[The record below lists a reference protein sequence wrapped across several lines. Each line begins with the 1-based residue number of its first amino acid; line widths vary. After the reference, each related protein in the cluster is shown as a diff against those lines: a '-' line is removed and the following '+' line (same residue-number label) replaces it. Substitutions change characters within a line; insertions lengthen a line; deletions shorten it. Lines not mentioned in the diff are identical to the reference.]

1 MASIT
6 ATIKPVHADGTVCT
20 HKVTTTGKPKEAGCT
35 GRDAYVATCSA
46 CTWTDKSGTR
56 AALEYVRDTHLRS
69 HLTTPA
75 PATVSA

>member
-1 MASIT
+1 MARIT

-35 GRDAYVATCSA
+35 GRSAYRATCSA
-46 CTWTDKSGTR
+46 CTWTDQSGTR

-69 HLTTPA
+69 HLTKPA
-75 PATVSA
+75 PTAVSV